1 MTGMCGTCCRVEHPG
16 FVRRAVVT
24 QHGEGYELVPCPD
37 CGGTMLARYDVAA
50 SQESITDRES
60 SGPASALVG
69 RELGVALVGNR
80 GCHAPD
86 DLLQVN
92 QLTGIEGGD

>member
-1 MTGMCGTCCRVEHPG
+1 MIEMCGTCWRVEHPG

-24 QHGEGYELVPCPD
+24 QHDEGYELVPCPD
-37 CGGTMLARYDVAA
+37 SGGTKLARYDAAA

-69 RELGVALVGNR
+69 RELGVALVR
-80 GCHAPD
+80 
-86 DLLQVN
+86 QR
-92 QLTGIEGGD
+92 

>member
-1 MTGMCGTCCRVEHPG
+1 MIEMCGTCWRVEHPG

-37 CGGTMLARYDVAA
+37 CGGTMLARYDAAA

-60 SGPASALVG
+60 SRPGSALVG
-69 RELGVALVGNR
+69 RELGVALVR
-80 GCHAPD
+80 
-86 DLLQVN
+86 QR
-92 QLTGIEGGD
+92 